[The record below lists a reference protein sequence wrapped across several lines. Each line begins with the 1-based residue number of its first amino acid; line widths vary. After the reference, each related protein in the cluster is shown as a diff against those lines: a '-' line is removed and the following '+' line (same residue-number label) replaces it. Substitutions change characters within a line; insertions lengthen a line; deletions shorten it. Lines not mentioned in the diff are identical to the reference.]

1 MDSFVKLSF
10 EKPLRL
16 KAGLLTLIFDL
27 LCHVNVKHRRHMLWL
42 VGLMVIS
49 AISEVFTIGAVMP
62 FVAVLAT
69 PERLFDFP
77 RFQLINNY
85 FHFNS
90 PEQLVLPVV
99 LIFGFLAILTG
110 VIRLFLLFF
119 TTRMSFSIGSDLSL
133 EIYRR
138 TLHQPYRV
146 HISRNSSE
154 VINVISSKVD
164 LIISAIFLNGLTL
177 ISSILILL
185 IILGVLLTINFKLTL
200 MTLLG
205 FGLIYLTI
213 VRLTRKTLLLNSQKI
228 SSESINLTKSL
239 REGLGG
245 IRDILVDGTQESF
258 IEMYRKTDISLR
270 RAQSVNHFIGHSP
283 RFLMESLG
291 MFFIAFLAYFLTK
304 QTDEFSA
311 ALPTLAV
318 VGLGAQRMLPLLQQI
333 YASITGMLGSK
344 ATLVDVLKLL
354 RQAYPKPMRV
364 RDMNISPV
372 SFNRYIQFKNV
383 SFRHKNADF
392 DILDRVN
399 LKIKKGDR
407 IGIIGK
413 TGSGKSTLLD
423 ILMALLEPSK
433 GLIEVDG
440 ISINA
445 NNAKSWQSIL
455 SHVPQHIFLAD
466 SSIAENIAFG
476 LTKREIDFTKVALVA
491 KKAQLSD
498 FISKLPD
505 QYNSRVGEFGIHLS
519 GGQRQR
525 IGIARALYKDAAIIV
540 MDEATSALDDKT
552 EDAIMDSIESMDKK
566 ITILMVAHRI
576 QTLKNCDWIVEL
588 QDGRIKNICTYDEL
602 VKDSHK

>member
-1 MDSFVKLSF
+1 
-10 EKPLRL
+10 
-16 KAGLLTLIFDL
+16 
-27 LCHVNVKHRRHMLWL
+27 
-42 VGLMVIS
+42 
-49 AISEVFTIGAVMP
+49 
-62 FVAVLAT
+62 
-69 PERLFDFP
+69 
-77 RFQLINNY
+77 
-85 FHFNS
+85 
-90 PEQLVLPVV
+90 
-99 LIFGFLAILTG
+99 
-110 VIRLFLLFF
+110 
-119 TTRMSFSIGSDLSL
+119 
-133 EIYRR
+133 
-138 TLHQPYRV
+138 
-146 HISRNSSE
+146 
-154 VINVISSKVD
+154 
-164 LIISAIFLNGLTL
+164 
-177 ISSILILL
+177 
-185 IILGVLLTINFKLTL
+185 

-258 IEMYRKTDISLR
+258 IEMYRKTDIGLR

-392 DILDRVN
+392 VILDRVN